1 MLFRSLYLIT
11 AENLDTEINL
21 GSLHPLEN
29 DCYSSLLTKD
39 IENIIKQ
46 CNFTKETPSLGTR
59 IQSGGILVQRM
70 GTITKVKE
78 NTDYRLL
85 TAESPILVFT
95 NKLIKLENEELDM
108 VFEPLGLAQNT
119 RLVNS
124 RLTSKNIE
132 NLKEKLKWEQLFEGL
147 DTEDYTRYSAL
158 GLQGILYLIVAV
170 IVVLTIKFR
179 NKLKK
184 LQLPNENRKSRKN
197 ILKSNK
203 SLLRQSKV

>member
-1 MLFRSLYLIT
+1 MLFRS
-11 AENLDTEINL
+11 
-21 GSLHPLEN
+21 
-29 DCYSSLLTKD
+29 
-39 IENIIKQ
+39 
-46 CNFTKETPSLGTR
+46 
-59 IQSGGILVQRM
+59 
-70 GTITKVKE
+70 
-78 NTDYRLL
+78 
-85 TAESPILVFT
+85 
-95 NKLIKLENEELDM
+95 
-108 VFEPLGLAQNT
+108 GLAQNT

-203 SLLRQSKV
+203 SLLRQNKV